1 MLKDKKIFISGG
13 NGVIGNELIKKLFQM
28 GAILYVGDLKPR
40 PRDWPAE
47 ILYRQGD
54 LNYIT
59 ETELTFFE
67 PEYFFHLAA
76 TFERSTETYEFW
88 QENYHHNMRLSHHLM
103 DCFKNI
109 RTLKKVIFA
118 SSYLIYN
125 PELYSFQIPMRKAIN
140 LKETD
145 PVYPRNLCGGAKLLH
160 ELELRFISEFN
171 LNVDT
176 VSARIFRSYGKNS
189 RDVISRWIRALLNNE
204 SLTVFR
210 KEGLF
215 DYIYAGDV
223 AEGLIKLAVS
233 PAKGI
238 VNLGTGNARRIND
251 VLDVLKIYFP
261 EMKYQEVHAD
271 IPYEASQADMEYFEK
286 ITGWRP
292 VKRLEDTIP
301 ELIWYEKN
309 NRYLIEAVQ
318 SKKNILVTSISKKVP
333 LLKSIRRASLKLGN
347 QDVIFGADLDKECI
361 GKYFVDVFWE
371 MPKLSDLK
379 INQLIE
385 YCKNNCIN
393 RIVPTRDGE
402 LMFFAK
408 HKEMLKQNGIFV
420 MVSNEEATNIC
431 LDKLLFYEKLA
442 ENGFPAIFT
451 VKDINLLNTDLFVVK
466 ERYGAGAQK
475 IGLKLSKKEALQ
487 HQQKLDEPIYQPFVY
502 GNEVSVDIYIDL
514 NGNVKGAIARSRD
527 KIVNGESQITKTF
540 RNERLEKLC
549 TNIAQKFNLYGHV
562 IFQVLIDNED
572 NFHIIECNCRFG
584 GASTLSVLTGLDSF
598 YWFFLE
604 TLGENLDNYPFVRS
618 VTEKQQVRYPED
630 LTF

>member
-1 MLKDKKIFISGG
+1 MLKGKKIFISGG
-13 NGVIGNELIKKLFQM
+13 NGVIGNELIKKLYQM

-40 PRDWPAE
+40 PRDWPNE
-47 ILYRQGD
+47 IIYRQGD

-59 ETELTFFE
+59 ENELTFFE

-88 QENYHHNMRLSHHLM
+88 RENFHHNIILSHHLM
-103 DCFKNI
+103 DCFKNV

-118 SSYLIYN
+118 SSYLIYD
-125 PELYSFQIPMRKAIN
+125 PKLYSFQTPMEKAIN

-160 ELELRFISEFN
+160 ELELRFICEFN
-171 LNVDT
+171 PNIDT

-210 KEGLF
+210 KEGFF
-215 DYIYAGDV
+215 DYIYAEDV
-223 AEGLIKLAVS
+223 AEGLIKLAIS

-238 VNLGTGNARRIND
+238 VNLGTGNARRVDD

-261 EMKYQEVHAD
+261 EIKYQEVNSD
-271 IPYEASQADMEYFEK
+271 IPYEASQADMEYFKK

-292 VKRLEDTIP
+292 AKRLEDTIP
-301 ELIWYEKN
+301 ELIRFEKN
-309 NRYLIEAVQ
+309 NKYLIEPTQ
-318 SKKNILVTSISKKVP
+318 SNRNILVTSISKKVP
-333 LLKSIRRASLKLGN
+333 LLKSIRKANLKLGN
-347 QDVIFGADLDKECI
+347 EDKIFGADLDKDCI
-361 GKYFVDVFWE
+361 GRYFVDTFWE

-379 INQLIE
+379 IDQLIE
-385 YCKNNCIN
+385 YCKENSIT
-393 RIVPTRDGE
+393 RIIPTRDGE

-408 HKEMLKQNGIFV
+408 HKETLTQNGIFV
-420 MVSNEEATNIC
+420 MVSNKEAINIC

-442 ENGFPAIFT
+442 EKGFPAIFT
-451 VKDINLLNTDLFVVK
+451 VKDIHLLNTNSFVVK
-466 ERYGAGAQK
+466 ERYGAGALK
-475 IGLKLSKKEALQ
+475 IGLNLSKEEALQ
-487 HQQKLDEPIYQPFVY
+487 HQLKLDEPIYQPFIS

-514 NGNVKGAIARSRD
+514 TGKAKGVIVRSRD

-549 TNIAQKFNLYGHV
+549 TNIAEELNLYGHV
-562 IFQVLIDNED
+562 IIQVLIDNEG

-584 GASTLSVLTGLDSF
+584 GASTLSVEAGLDSF
-598 YWFFLE
+598 YWFLLE
-604 TLGENLDNYPFVRS
+604 TLSENLNNYPFVRS
-618 VTEKQQVRYPED
+618 LIEKQQIRYPED
-630 LTF
+630 LIL